1 MIKEIIVILIVY
13 AITNYIAFTLS
24 QEIKELKELRVLD
37 SKTIEDLQE
46 RLRIH
51 GLDDGIG

>member
-24 QEIKELKELRVLD
+24 QEIREIKELRVLD
-37 SKTIEDLQE
+37 GNTIEDLQE

>member
-1 MIKEIIVILIVY
+1 MIKEIIAILIVY

-24 QEIKELKELRVLD
+24 QEIRELKELRVLD

-46 RLRIH
+46 RLKMH